1 MSKKNVVDKLNKIK
15 EQQVPLDDNI
25 INSAILAN
33 SGATCRFMEIYASC
47 IKNIQMADPGI
58 NSLRPNGKFMKS
70 THFADLNYPNLP
82 QDSAASHIFPHLA
95 SGSLI
100 SIGKF
105 CDTGCNIHMD
115 TRTFAITQHGNTV
128 LTGTQEPGDIWYVY
142 KLTESNALFD
152 PIVSTSTHTCNEL
165 LPTNLL
171 NEKLKFLHA
180 TMGHPVLSTF

>member
-1 MSKKNVVDKLNKIK
+1 
-15 EQQVPLDDNI
+15 
-25 INSAILAN
+25 
-33 SGATCRFMEIYASC
+33 
-47 IKNIQMADPGI
+47 MADPSI
-58 NSLRPNGKFMKS
+58 NSLRPYGKLMKS

-82 QDSAASHIFPHLA
+82 HDSVACHIFPHLA

-105 CDTGCNIHMD
+105 CDAGCNIHID

-128 LTGTQEPGDIWYVY
+128 LTGTQEPGDIWYVN
-142 KLTESNALFD
+142 KLTESNTLFE

-171 NEKLKFLHA
+171 SENSNFYMLPWDIPFFL
-180 TMGHPVLSTF
+180 PFKNC